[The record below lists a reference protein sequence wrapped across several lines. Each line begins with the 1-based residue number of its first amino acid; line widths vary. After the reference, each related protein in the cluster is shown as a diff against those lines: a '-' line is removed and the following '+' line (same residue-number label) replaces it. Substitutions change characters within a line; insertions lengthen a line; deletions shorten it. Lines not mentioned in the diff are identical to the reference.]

1 MKLPQRIIVLTVLAS
16 LLAGAGAG
24 VVSSIL
30 TSNSLENYA
39 TTLLGNRGFAA
50 LEPRKPNS
58 NPADYAAAVR
68 QVRDAQARSLALITS
83 KSLDVTAPDKWI
95 GSDDVSGLG
104 VVVSADGWI
113 LTTKRELKTWQN
125 PVAGAEVWVR
135 GSRYAIERVVPDML
149 TDFVLVKLTAASG
162 LSPVGFGAS
171 EDVWSGDMMFVL
183 NNATEFVP
191 STLADS
197 ERIVLG
203 GPQPAEHYV
212 DSWLLATT
220 NLERGPV
227 LSMSGDLLAFVTTD
241 GVTLPLHHGAG
252 FVQEI
257 IRTGVPSHAALG
269 AYVIDLSTIYNVAP
283 ELRQGMNAGALVQA
297 PAGKVAVPPQTPAAA
312 ANLLARDIITAVDG
326 EAVTADVSL
335 AELLATYN
343 PNQTAKL
350 SLLREGSPIEI
361 SVTLGDANT
370 LLY

>member
-1 MKLPQRIIVLTVLAS
+1 MKSPQRIVIITVLAS

-30 TSNSLENYA
+30 TSSSLENYA
-39 TTLLGNRGFAA
+39 TTLLGNRGFTA

-68 QVRDAQARSLALITS
+68 QVRDAQARSLALITT
-83 KSLDVTAPDKWI
+83 KSVDATAPEKWI
-95 GSDDVSGLG
+95 TADDVAGLG

-113 LTTKRELKTWQN
+113 LTTNRELKTWQN

-135 GSRYAIERVVPDML
+135 GSRYAIEKVVADTL
-149 TDFVLVKLTAASG
+149 TEFVLVKLVAANG

-171 EDVWSGDMMFVL
+171 EDAWSGDMVFVL

-197 ERIVLG
+197 EQIVLD
-203 GPQPAEHYV
+203 GPQPAEHYA
-212 DSWLLATT
+212 DAWSLATA
-220 NLERGPV
+220 NLEHGPV
-227 LSMSGDLLAFVTTD
+227 LSMSGDLLAFVTAN

-252 FVQEI
+252 FVQEV

-283 ELRQGMNAGALVQA
+283 ELRQGLSSGALVQA

-312 ANLLARDIITAVDG
+312 ANLLARDIVTAVDG
-326 EAVTADVSL
+326 EAVTSQVSL

-343 PNQTAKL
+343 PGQTAKL

-361 SVTLGDANT
+361 SVTLSDANT